1 MNARSPIETVLLAA
15 LFLIL
20 GWLGRGLRDAAT
32 EDNFTLEQ
40 LKAIHAEA
48 IASTAKT
55 AATVARIEA
64 KAGEISKGMALNAKA
79 IDDLSKCELDPELT
93 RLFQLR
99 QQTINEA
106 IGSPRVQTGERR

>member
-1 MNARSPIETVLLAA
+1 MNARSALETLLLGAA
-15 LFLIL
+15 FLFL
-20 GWLGRGLRDAAT
+20 GWLLRGFRDERDAAKDSLST
-32 EDNFTLEQ
+32 TQ
-40 LKAIHAEA
+40 KMHAEA

-79 IDDLSKCELDPELT
+79 IDDLARCELDPELT

-106 IGSPRVQTGERR
+106 IGSGGMPASGKR